1 MSKISTHNPYASQ
14 SNDCLDSNK
23 EKKKKKEKRSKE
35 SSIRFKQCA
44 LKDNQ
49 AKRFQF
55 THVRIEVHFFVR
67 IHSHQYGSCV
77 RLVVES

>member
-23 EKKKKKEKRSKE
+23 EKKKKRSEE

-55 THVRIEVHFFVR
+55 THVRVEVHFFVR

>member
-1 MSKISTHNPYASQ
+1 MLPNRTIASIQ
-14 SNDCLDSNK
+14 I
-23 EKKKKKEKRSKE
+23 KKKKKKKKRSKE

-55 THVRIEVHFFVR
+55 THVRVEVHFFVR

>member
-23 EKKKKKEKRSKE
+23 EKKKKKRSGE

-55 THVRIEVHFFVR
+55 THVRVEVHFFVR

>member
-1 MSKISTHNPYASQ
+1 MLPNRTIASIQ
-14 SNDCLDSNK
+14 I
-23 EKKKKKEKRSKE
+23 KKKKKKKKRSKE